1 MMKLETAIAR
11 CFDRCNLDESGEG
24 MDIYHHMFKYKAI
37 ADLYYTDP
45 DKFEEIYDQISKGLG
60 FQQPCCF

>member
-1 MMKLETAIAR
+1 MMKLETAIGR
-11 CFDRCNLDESGEG
+11 CIDRCNLDESGEG
-24 MDIYHHMFKYKAI
+24 MDIYYYMFKYKAI

-45 DKFEEIYDQISKGLG
+45 DKFEEIYDQISKALG